1 MKNIFLLSKI
11 NFLFLL
17 RIFLLIVF
25 VKSNFFPL
33 KAGIKKPDLEKWQ
46 KISKDFFIDTIDFS
60 INKTLIHAWIREKNY
75 KKRRLTIDCE
85 NFLEKELFEN
95 KVFGWNG
102 IKKNTE
108 KFEIANQ
115 LCFLTKVPGYTEE
128 PRRRQPT
135 WSKKMISLSK
145 KNITP
150 KLNPNVNKQTSTEK
164 SNKNISKNKTNNLKQ
179 LNISEQTDET
189 REGKLNLNQIL
200 NKKELNKVI
209 EEDVKIFMNDLNKLK
224 QTKKFRFS
232 ENANEG
238 DESEIYSMNDQN
250 KNEKKTDK
258 TMNFLN

>member
-17 RIFLLIVF
+17 RIFLIIVF
-25 VKSNFFPL
+25 FKSNFFPL
-33 KAGIKKPDLEKWQ
+33 KAGIQKPDLEKWQ

-60 INKTLIHAWIREKNY
+60 INKTLIYTWIREKNY

-115 LCFLTKVPGYTEE
+115 LCFLTKVSGYTEE
-128 PRRRQPT
+128 PRRRQPS
-135 WSKKMISLSK
+135 WAKKMISLSK
-145 KNITP
+145 KSINP
-150 KLNPNVNKQTSTEK
+150 KLNPKENNQTSTEK
-164 SNKNISKNKTNNLKQ
+164 SNKNISKNNTDNFKK
-179 LNISEQTDET
+179 LNISKQTDKT
-189 REGKLNLNQIL
+189 RQDKLNLNQIL
-200 NKKELNKVI
+200 NKNELNQII
-209 EEDVKIFMNDLNKLK
+209 EEDVKIFMNDLNTLEQK
-224 QTKKFRFS
+224 KKFRFS
-232 ENANEG
+232 ENTNE
-238 DESEIYSMNDQN
+238 DNKSEIYSMNDQN
-250 KNEKKTDK
+250 KSEKKPDK